1 MTLTVLQPPGWPRPR
16 GYANG
21 MVGQGRLISVAGQV
35 GWDAQGRFAE
45 GFVPQCAQALRNVL
59 AVLAE
64 ADAGPQDV
72 AQMTW
77 YVTDM
82 PAFRAAGAA
91 LGPVW
96 RETMGRHYP
105 AMAVVGVTALVEP
118 AALVEI
124 AASAVVAADAAA
136 IRADPA

>member
-1 MTLTVLQPPGWPRPR
+1 MQPPGWPRPK

-21 MVGQGRLISVAGQV
+21 MSGSGRVIATGGMI
-35 GWDAQGRFAE
+35 GWDAQGVFAD
-45 GFVPQCAQALRNVL
+45 GLVGQVRQTLLNIL

-64 ADAGPQDV
+64 AEAGPADV
-72 AQMTW
+72 ARMAW
-77 YVTDM
+77 YVTDI
-82 PAFRAAGAA
+82 AAYREAGAA

-105 AMAVVGVTALVEP
+105 AMAVVGVVALVER

-124 AASAVVAADAAA
+124 EALAITALPESA
-136 IRADPA
+136 